1 MGNYNEKVKWVN
13 MMLVVGLSISKLRKK
28 KFFKRNSWYNIVLY
42 YNK

>member
-28 KFFKRNSWYNIVLY
+28 FFKRNSWYNIVLY

>member
-28 KFFKRNSWYNIVLY
+28 NFLREIVGII
-42 YNK
+42 